1 MNIRRGGGRLDL
13 RIVGIKFSAISSFK
27 GSGGIPLRY
36 YLLGAGGGEPG
47 GGGGIFEDGGVS

>member
-1 MNIRRGGGRLDL
+1 MNIRGGGRLDL